1 MTQEHLSG
9 LLQMARWEGEGI
21 SHAAQATSLQLS
33 HALTLERTF
42 TQSQL
47 YGAIEVKCRDCS
59 PEWCNQ

>member
-1 MTQEHLSG
+1 
-9 LLQMARWEGEGI
+9 MAKWEGEGI
-21 SHAAQATSLQLS
+21 SPAAQVTSLQLS

-47 YGAIEVKCRDCS
+47 YCAIEVKCRDCS